1 MSKNY
6 KLLKEEHL
14 NEVNG
19 LARLWE
25 HTKTKAQILSI
36 CNDDEN
42 KSFGVTFRTPPKN
55 STGVAHIL
63 EHSVLCGS
71 EKYPVK
77 EPFVEL
83 LKSSLQTFLNAMTF
97 PDKTTYPVAST
108 NLQDFYNLVDVYLDA
123 VFFPRIDESVLSQEG
138 WHIHADDADTSKWH
152 FKGVVFNEMKGVYS
166 SPDSVLAEETQHAV
180 FPDHLYGLDSGGNPE
195 DILNLSYKEFKDFH
209 SRYYHPSNARF
220 FFWGDD
226 PEDARLER
234 LSEVLDKFE
243 AITVDSFVGLQKP
256 LDYERKIEAVYAA
269 QEADDAEDD
278 DDAYAEIDALMR
290 ADNTESANNTDEND
304 ADKNAAE
311 DINDDDFAYVSPAQ
325 SQGPKNA
332 HVTVSWLLCEGKDA
346 EEIMVLEM
354 LEHIL
359 IGLAGSPLRKA
370 LMDSGL
376 GEDVTGCGL
385 ETDLRQAYFSI
396 GLRSIAQNDGDRTEL
411 LIMDTLARITEEGI
425 DDKTI
430 QSSLSMIEFVL
441 RENNTGSF
449 PRGLS
454 AMIQSLSTWLY
465 DEDPFLPLAWE
476 KPLANIK
483 KRLASGEKIF
493 ENAIK
498 KWFLDNMHRVCVV
511 LLPDENLAEQREER
525 EAARLSQMIENLND
539 KEKEQIVLISKELTE
554 AQEREDSEEALA
566 TIPTLTLSDI
576 PRHGKENPLEIIQ
589 APSSA
594 KNSAVASDDLTLLHH
609 EVDSTGILYTRILLP
624 LENVTQEEFPLISLY
639 CRALTEM
646 GTQKR
651 DFVDLG
657 LEISVQT
664 GGLDVS
670 TTVHTLI
677 DTDEPLVY
685 LKIYAKAVEEKI
697 PALCDLMREIITQ
710 PNFAH
715 KERFLQMAWE
725 DKARYEQGIVPA
737 GHNLLASYLSG
748 MFSKSGYI
756 SEAMGGVPYWDFIR
770 KLPEIAD
777 ANYAEIESKLLA
789 LHKKVMCFH
798 KPIVSLTG
806 SALLLKKGAC
816 FADLVRELPVYSGEK
831 AKRNYELCAKATG
844 LIVPA
849 QVNYVGLGGSL
860 KETGYM
866 YQGSSHVITRF
877 MRMGYLWDRVRVQG
891 GAYGCFVRYARSTG
905 NFLFASY
912 RDPNVERSLDIYKNA
927 ANYIGN
933 LSLTKEELTKSIV
946 GAVGDIDTYNL
957 PSAKGNAA
965 LWEYMSGYTKE
976 MRAKTREEV
985 LATSLSD
992 FHDFAPY
999 LQKLIDNATPVAL
1012 GGPAVSEYASTH
1024 KWETIKLL

>member
-1 MSKNY
+1 MPHKKY
-6 KLLKEEHL
+6 TLLKEQRL

-19 LARLWE
+19 VAKLWE
-25 HTKTKAQILSI
+25 HKKTKAQILSI

-71 EKYPVK
+71 KKYPVK

-108 NLQDFYNLVDVYLDA
+108 NLQDFYNLIDVYLDA

-138 WHIHADDADTSKWH
+138 WHIHAEDDDISKWQ

-166 SPDSVLAEETQHAV
+166 SLDSVLAEETQHAV
-180 FPDHLYGLDSGGNPE
+180 FPDNLYSLDSGGNPE
-195 DILNLSYKEFKDFH
+195 DILSLSYEEFKDFH
-209 SRYYHPSNARF
+209 SRYYHPTNARF

-226 PEDARLER
+226 PEEARLER
-234 LSEVLDKFE
+234 LAQVLDGFD
-243 AITVDSFVGLQKP
+243 AIKLDSSIALQKP
-256 LDYERKIEAVYAA
+256 LDYERKIEALYAA
-269 QEADDAEDD
+269 EATSDSSDTGDTGD
-278 DDAYAEIDALMR
+278 TGDTSDSD
-290 ADNTESANNTDEND
+290 TEATENTDLAWND
-304 ADKNAAE
+304 KK
-311 DINDDDFAYVSPAQ
+311 
-325 SQGPKNA
+325 PKNA

-396 GLRSIAQNDGDRTEL
+396 GLRSILPTDGDKTEI
-411 LIMDTLARITEEGI
+411 LIMDTLAQIAEDGI
-425 DDKTI
+425 ADKII
-430 QSSLSMIEFVL
+430 QSALSITEFVL

-465 DEDPFLPLAWE
+465 DEDPFISLAWE
-476 KPLANIK
+476 KPLESIK
-483 KRLASGEKIF
+483 KRLASGEKVF
-493 ENAIK
+493 EDAIK

-511 LLPDENLAEQREER
+511 LLPDENLAEEREER
-525 EAARLSQMIENLND
+525 EAARLAKMIASLSD
-539 KEKEQIVLISKELTE
+539 AEKKQVVVISKELIE
-554 AQEREDSEEALA
+554 AQEREDSPEALA
-566 TIPTLTLSDI
+566 TIPTLSLSDI
-576 PRHGKENPLEIIQ
+576 PKHGKENPLKIVSVHTPAKLPAN
-589 APSSA
+589 AP
-594 KNSAVASDDLTLLHH
+594 NLVDGVTILHH
-609 EVDSTGILYTRILLP
+609 EADTTGILYTRILLS
-624 LENVTQEEFPLISLY
+624 LDNVTQEEFPLLSLY
-639 CRALTEM
+639 CRALIEM

-657 LEISVQT
+657 IEISAQT
-664 GGLDVS
+664 GGLGVS
-670 TTVHTLI
+670 SVVNTLV
-677 DTDEPLVY
+677 DSDEPLVY
-685 LKIYAKAVEEKI
+685 LKIFGKAIEEKI
-697 PALCDLMREIITQ
+697 PALCDLMREIISQ
-710 PNFAH
+710 PNFAN
-715 KERFLQMAWE
+715 KERFLQMVWE
-725 DKARYEQGIVPA
+725 DKARYEQGIIPS
-737 GHNLLASYLSG
+737 GHSLLSSYLSG
-748 MFSKSGYI
+748 MYSKSGYI
-756 SEAMGGVPYWDFIR
+756 SEEMGGVPYWNYIR
-770 KLPEIAD
+770 KLAD
-777 ANYAEIESKLLA
+777 TADKDFETIKASLIKL
-789 LHKKVMCFH
+789 HEKIMCFN

-806 SALLLKKGAC
+806 NSSLLKKGTC
-816 FADLVRELPVYSGEK
+816 FAHLMRDLPKYSGEK
-831 AKRNYELCAKATG
+831 AKRHYELKAQASG

-849 QVNYVGLGGSL
+849 QVNYVGLGGNL
-860 KETGYM
+860 KETGYTFN
-866 YQGSSHVITRF
+866 GSSHVIARF

-912 RDPNVERSLDIYKNA
+912 RDPNVERTLGIYRKS

-946 GAVGDIDTYNL
+946 GAMGDIDTYNL

-965 LWEYMSGYTKE
+965 LWEYMCSYTKE
-976 MRAKTREEV
+976 MREKTREEV
-985 LATSLSD
+985 LGTSLAD

-999 LQKLIDNATPVAL
+999 LQKLIDNATPAAL
-1012 GGPAVSEYASTH
+1012 GGPAVSEYA
-1024 KWETIKLL
+1024 KKQGWQLIKIL